1 MTTLEPGP
9 GASTPRDEPQAP
21 AYPLRHV
28 RVGLDRGDGATGT
41 PTRTRRRRIAG
52 VLASLLVAAGLAVAT
67 RSLLEA
73 PAFSSVCVYPRE
85 STAVLGQIDA
95 LTGHAYS
102 CVMTFDNANPTWAAW
117 EVPWF
122 ATTKATDQNWA
133 RWVDERAGRRL
144 VITTSLVPSD
154 VPPNWRQICAS
165 GGYDGYASALGRNLV
180 SEGLSRSVLRIAPE
194 ANDPASGVGWSGGFQ
209 PDMSAWATCWAKEA
223 KAMAVPGSHFV
234 FDWTVNAGYEDIPF
248 SDYYPGNSVVDVI
261 GIDAYDSLV
270 TGQQVAPGRT
280 RWHLL
285 SHEPGG
291 IWDLVAF
298 AKSHKKPLS
307 FPEWGEVSPPSG
319 GGDDPVYV
327 RQMARLFKK
336 DHVVFESYFDENV
349 GGTLRLGQVPK
360 SLHAYQATVLDG

>member
-1 MTTLEPGP
+1 MKILEPGRSAGP
-9 GASTPRDEPQAP
+9 LRDEPQVP
-21 AYPLRHV
+21 AHPLRHT
-28 RVGLDRGDGATGT
+28 RLGPGRGDGTAIR
-41 PTRTRRRRIAG
+41 PTRGRRRRIAG
-52 VLASLLVAAGLAVAT
+52 VLAALLVAAGLAVAT
-67 RSLLEA
+67 RSLWEA
-73 PAFSSVCVYPRE
+73 PAFSPVCVYPRE
-85 STAVLGQIDA
+85 SIAVLGQIDA
-95 LTGHAYS
+95 LTGHSYS
-102 CVMTFDNANPTWAAW
+102 CVMTFDNANPTWATW

-133 RWVDERAGRRL
+133 QWVDERAGRRL

-154 VPPNWRQICAS
+154 APPNWRQICAS
-165 GGYDGYASALGRNLV
+165 GAYDGYAATFGRNLV

-194 ANDPASGVGWSGGFQ
+194 ANDPASGLGWSGGFQ

-223 KAMAVPGSHFV
+223 KAMEVPGSHFV

-270 TGQQVAPGRT
+270 NGQQVAPGRT

-291 IWDLVAF
+291 ILDLVAF
-298 AKSHKKPLS
+298 AKSHRKPLS
-307 FPEWGEVSPPSG
+307 FPEWGAASAPSG
-319 GGDDPVYV
+319 GGDDPVYI
-327 RQMARLFKK
+327 RHMAQLFKK
-336 DHVVFESYFDENV
+336 YHVVFESYFDENV

-360 SLHAYQATVLDG
+360 SLHAYQATVLHG